1 MKKLSVCFALVLML
15 VLMLC
20 PGAYAQ
26 EINLGSFVQGQ
37 NVDVLM
43 TVVYGPGA
51 ETTLIA
57 DPGLRI
63 EQEYTGGGTGIYLR
77 GIPGSTGSF
86 SIDVYEP
93 NGMMN
98 TYRYTVS
105 PSGGGQQGIVPSYP
119 GYSGS
124 AQTPTI
130 AGSSNVS
137 CQLGDYALLSAAATV
152 YDGGYLS
159 YQWFYSYSNVNY
171 GGMPIAGASS
181 PEYVADTSNAG
192 TIYYYCTATNNL
204 NGTQASA
211 STNPIAVTVNA
222 PQVQHLMVNTPP
234 NKTSY
239 IVGDGLDTTGL
250 SLIVYKSNGD
260 QEIVYNGFTCTPM
273 NFDRDGQI
281 NVQVNW
287 NGWTCTFPVTVAKQ
301 EAPAQ
306 SISVFSMPSKTS
318 YKTGDGLDT
327 SGLVLRVYKTDGS
340 YEDINYG
347 YTCAPMVLS
356 SPGAQSITV
365 SYMGKSCSFSV
376 SVADAEKTLS
386 VTSTPAKLKY
396 QVGER
401 LDTSGL
407 VLKLSDGNGVQMVR
421 SGFTCSPETFST
433 LGTQTVT
440 VSYAGKTTSFT
451 VTVVEAAPSPSPSAA
466 PEKDEAEDGDEG
478 EDKKDRVED
487 FKGKQNKSKKTVLVV
502 ALILCVVALMGLGA
516 YMVYLRKVESRRGRR
531 R

>member
-1 MKKLSVCFALVLML
+1 MALILVL
-15 VLMLC
+15 C
-20 PGAYAQ
+20 PAAFAQ
-26 EINLGSFVQGQ
+26 EVNLGSFVQGQ

-86 SIDVYEP
+86 SIDIYEP
-93 NGMMN
+93 GGIK
-98 TYRYTVS
+98 TSYRYTVS
-105 PSGGGQQGIVPSYP
+105 PSGSGGQQTVMPGYPSY
-119 GYSGS
+119 SAS

-181 PEYVADTSNAG
+181 PEYVADTSNVG

-204 NGTQASA
+204 NGSQASA
-211 STNPIAVTVNA
+211 STNSIAVTVNA
-222 PQVQHLMVNTPP
+222 PQVQQLMVNTPP
-234 NKTSY
+234 NKTNY

-250 SLIVYKSNGD
+250 SLIAYKSNGD

-281 NVQVNW
+281 NIQVNW
-287 NGWTCTFPVTVAKQ
+287 NGYTCSFPVTVAKQ
-301 EAPAQ
+301 EAPAH

-318 YKTGDGLDT
+318 YRKGDGLDT
-327 SGLVLRVYKTDGS
+327 SGLVIRVYKTDGS

-347 YTCAPMVLS
+347 YTCSPMVLS
-356 SPGAQSITV
+356 NAGAQTITV
-365 SYMGKSCSFSV
+365 SYMGKSSTFSV
-376 SVADAEKTLS
+376 SVADTEKTLS

-396 QVGER
+396 QLGER

-421 SGFTCSPETFST
+421 SGFSCSPEILTSP
-433 LGTQTVT
+433 GTQTVT
-440 VSYAGKTTSFT
+440 VSYADKTTSFT
-451 VTVVEAAPSPSPSAA
+451 VTVLEAPASPTPSAA
-466 PEKDEAEDGDEG
+466 PEKEEAAENSPDDEG
-478 EDKKDRVED
+478 KKDRVEN
-487 FKGKQNKSKKTVLVV
+487 FTGKQKNSKRTMLTVALVLCIV
-502 ALILCVVALMGLGA
+502 ALIGLGG
-516 YMVYLRKVESRRGRR
+516 YMVYLKNIEKRRGRR